1 VKICP
6 ECRNQFG
13 DEHEFCPRHGVKL
26 LLMAPG
32 QTPAS
37 IITASSSPAS
47 MQTVMAYPGYVPP
60 ENYDRLIGQLID
72 GRYIIDTKLGEGG
85 MGVVFRAHHTVIER
99 TVAIKIL
106 KKEVARDKAVVQRFV
121 QEAKAASRIGHAA
134 IVDVIDFGSLPDGS
148 AYSVMEFIDGVTL
161 NKVIK
166 AGPMRATRALPV
178 AGQIARA
185 LAAAHEKGI
194 VHRDLKPENVF
205 LYEKG
210 GRQDLVK
217 IVDFGIAKFAPVG
230 NVDGPT
236 RITRGGAV
244 FGTPEY
250 MAPEQ
255 AAGRSDNDH
264 RVDIYALGTVMYEML
279 VGRVPHKGETIVA
292 TLAQQMLDPIELPRR
307 MNPRADV
314 TDALE
319 AVIMTALAKDRDKRY
334 PTMGDLWV
342 ALETAAMGMGVALEP
357 FGGQLPL
364 RGSDRYGPVT
374 GPPGPPTSPTGPERR
389 PGMWAPTV
397 PDASAAMAAG
407 AAIGRHARRGRR
419 RVIAALL
426 GLAGLAG
433 ITLAIALAMRRVGPE
448 QAGETPDAAA
458 GVVAAAHADAG
469 GAVAVARPDA
479 APVVATTGTPDAGPT
494 IVASGT
500 PDAAPEVLVVVRH
513 PEHDVRVST
522 DPRGAALY
530 IGEVNY
536 GLDGSVFRR
545 AEGTRMD
552 IRCRFPDNDLWDNGR
567 VSVIFDGRSREVKCV
582 LHKRPRCLKE
592 LKNPFASN
600 CPADD

>member
-26 LLMAPG
+26 LNMMAG
-32 QTPAS
+32 RTPAS
-37 IITASSSPAS
+37 IITASASPAS

-72 GRYIIDTKLGEGG
+72 GRYIVDTKLGEGG

-161 NKVIK
+161 NKIIK
-166 AGPMRATRALPV
+166 LGPMAAARALPI

-210 GRQDLVK
+210 GRHDLVK

-279 VGRVPHKGETIVA
+279 VGRVPHKGETVVA
-292 TLAQQMLDPIELPRR
+292 TLAQQMLDPIEPPRR
-307 MNPRADV
+307 MNPHADM

-319 AVIMTALAKDRDKRY
+319 GVIMTALAKDRDKRY

-342 ALETAAMGMGVALEP
+342 ALEAAAQGMGIALEP
-357 FGGQLPL
+357 YGGQAPL
-364 RGSDRYGPVT
+364 RPSDRFQPVAGA
-374 GPPGPPTSPTGPERR
+374 GPPTAPTSPTGPERH
-389 PGMWAPTV
+389 PGSWAPTV
-397 PDASAAMAAG
+397 PDASAAYVAG
-407 AAIGRHARRGRR
+407 AAAGQRSRRGRR
-419 RVIAALL
+419 RVIAGLL
-426 GLAGLAG
+426 GAVGLAA
-433 ITLAIALAMRRVGPE
+433 ITLAIALSLRRVTDNSG
-448 QAGETPDAAA
+448 GTPDAAA
-458 GVVAAAHADAG
+458 GVVALAHADAG
-469 GAVAVARPDA
+469 TTVAAVVPDAAAVATAAADAGTVAVA
-479 APVVATTGTPDAGPT
+479 
-494 IVASGT
+494 AS
-500 PDAAPEVLVVVRH
+500 PDAAPELLIARRT
-513 PEHDVRVST
+513 EHDVRVST

-530 IGEVNY
+530 VGEVNY
-536 GLDGSVFRR
+536 GLDGTVFRR

-567 VSVIFDGRSREVKCV
+567 VSVSFDGRVREVRCV

-600 CPADD
+600 CPAED